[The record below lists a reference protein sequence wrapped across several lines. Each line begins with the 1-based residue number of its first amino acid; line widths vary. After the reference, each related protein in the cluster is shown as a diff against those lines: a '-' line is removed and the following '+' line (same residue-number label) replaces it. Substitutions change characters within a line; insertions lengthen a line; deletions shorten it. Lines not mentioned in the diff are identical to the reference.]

1 MKTFQIGVISDTH
14 YPSLE
19 SKFPL
24 DKIKE
29 HFSGT
34 DLIIHAGDLVSLLVI
49 DMLGKISKVEA
60 VCGNMDFPEVA
71 VSLPKTK
78 VLNINGLNIGIIHG
92 FGPPFGFPK
101 KLFPSFKEKIDI
113 LIFGHTH
120 EPFNKIVNG
129 VLCFN
134 PGSPT
139 RSFLSNQQTIGLIS
153 FSTLDDLK
161 AKIIF
166 L

>member
-14 YPSLE
+14 YPSSGL
-19 SKFPL
+19 KFPIE
-24 DKIKE
+24 KIKE
-29 HFSGT
+29 HFSGV
-34 DLIIHAGDLVSLLVI
+34 DLIIHAGDLVSLSVL

-60 VCGNMDFPEVA
+60 VCGNMDFPEV
-71 VSLPKTK
+71 VEIVPKTK
-78 VLNINGLNIGIIHG
+78 VLNINGVNIGIIHG

-101 KLFPSFKEKIDI
+101 KLFSSFKEKIDV
-113 LIFGHTH
+113 LVFGHTH
-120 EPFNKIVNG
+120 EPFNNIVNG
-129 VLCFN
+129 TLCFN

-139 RSFLSNQQTIGLIS
+139 RSRFSNQPTIGYLS
-153 FSTLDDLK
+153 FTKIDDLK